1 MAQFEIPDRDKTG
14 EMRYQMGYAL
24 ADLAQ
29 EYPKIVALDADLR
42 SSTGLHIFEHFHPD
56 KLIKCG
62 IAEQN
67 MISMAAGMSQ
77 EGYIPF
83 PCTFDAFSRR
93 FMDQL
98 YISVCYGN
106 ISFLRQNWGNEIPDG
121 LCSGRSS
128 PGISEDR
135 RTGRRSSKLH
145 RTSHLRALSPG

>member
-1 MAQFEIPDRDKTG
+1 MAQFEIPDRDETA

-24 ADLAQ
+24 ADLAE

-83 PCTFDAFSRR
+83 SCTFDAFSRR
-93 FMDQL
+93 FM
-98 YISVCYGN
+98 GN
-106 ISFLRQNWGNEIPDG
+106 RLLR
-121 LCSGRSS
+121 
-128 PGISEDR
+128 
-135 RTGRRSSKLH
+135 
-145 RTSHLRALSPG
+145 